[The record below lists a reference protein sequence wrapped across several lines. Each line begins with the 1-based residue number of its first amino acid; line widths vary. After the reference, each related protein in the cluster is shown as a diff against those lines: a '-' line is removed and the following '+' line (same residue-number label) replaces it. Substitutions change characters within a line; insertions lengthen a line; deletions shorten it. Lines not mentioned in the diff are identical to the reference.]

1 MHSEIQAPPFARDT
15 DWTTQLHY
23 SFLST
28 KFIYLANMPRSKS
41 SGRGLSILPY
51 LIARSDYIVST
62 FSRHRRFIPEIKRFH
77 QRSKVLA
84 VHLRDELRL
93 ILSRVTEFRT
103 AEDMLENPKHCL
115 WSNAAVL
122 EGLIQYLGS
131 SYDLCLEVVE
141 QLSQELENIAKECLA
156 LDAMESP
163 DPNIIVCFPH
173 VHNFPCFSDTLT
185 LLTS

>member
-1 MHSEIQAPPFARDT
+1 
-15 DWTTQLHY
+15 
-23 SFLST
+23 
-28 KFIYLANMPRSKS
+28 MPGSKNS
-41 SGRGLSILPY
+41 GLSLVVLPS

-62 FSRHRRFIPEIKRFH
+62 FSRHSRFIPEVKRFH

-84 VHLRDELRL
+84 IHLRDQLRV

-103 AEDMLENPKHCL
+103 AEDMLEDAKHSF
-115 WSNAAVL
+115 WSNGAIH

-131 SYDLCLEVVE
+131 SYDLCLGIVE
-141 QLSQELENIAKECLA
+141 QLSQELENVAKECRA

-163 DPNIIVCFPH
+163 DPSMIVCFPH
-173 VHNFPCFSDTLT
+173 VHNVPSFSGVLT